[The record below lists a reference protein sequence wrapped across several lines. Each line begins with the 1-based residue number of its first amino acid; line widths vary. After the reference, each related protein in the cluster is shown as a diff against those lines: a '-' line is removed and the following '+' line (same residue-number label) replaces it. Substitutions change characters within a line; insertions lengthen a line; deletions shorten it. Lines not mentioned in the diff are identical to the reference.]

1 MLVIG
6 HRGAAGLAP
15 ENTLAALRAGFDAG
29 ADILEFDIRLTKDG
43 IPILL
48 HDASLRRTHDQ
59 RVTVSRYTIDELR
72 KLTIDHTNNIAT
84 LEEILDEFFGKVVLN
99 IEMKQRK
106 SAATIIDLIE
116 SRYIVDS
123 SDWNHVVL
131 SSFKVDEL
139 KRARRRSENI
149 RLWLLHDRNP
159 FLFISYAKKLDIDGV
174 GFHRPHLHPLALR
187 IARRYKLFTYVFT
200 VNRPEA
206 AILAARQ
213 KVAGVVTDYP
223 DRITRALAA
232 KS

>member
-15 ENTLAALRAGFDAG
+15 ENTLAGLRAGYEAG
-29 ADILEFDIRLTKDG
+29 ADVLEFDIRITKDG
-43 IPILL
+43 IPILI

-59 RVTVSRYTIDELR
+59 WITVAHYDLEYLR
-72 KLTIDHTNNIAT
+72 RHTVDHPSKIAT
-84 LEEILDEFFGKVVLN
+84 LEEIMNEFFGKVILN

-106 SAATIIDLIE
+106 SASDIIKLIE
-116 SRYIVDS
+116 SKYIKKE

-139 KRARRRSENI
+139 KRARNYSSNI
-149 RLWLLHDRNP
+149 RLWMLHDRNP
-159 FLFISYAKKLDIDGV
+159 FLFISYAKKLGLDGV

-187 IARRYKLFTYVFT
+187 IARRYKLFSYVFT

-213 KVAGVVTDYP
+213 KIAGVVTDYP
-223 DRITRALAA
+223 DRIIATLQ
-232 KS
+232 KMQ